1 MDVNCSHILNES
13 GITDTISQSTE
24 SVTDYLS
31 PLIILKNTKLAN
43 VNRLVIAHLNVNSLR
58 NKFESLKLLVKGN
71 IDILVISETKLDE
84 SFPTPQFAI
93 EGYSIPFRIDRND
106 RGGGVL
112 LYVRED
118 LPCKELNRFPTSNS
132 FEGIFIELNLRK
144 TKWLIFGGYNYNKSN
159 IDNYL
164 NTLGLRLDH
173 FMTNYENFLLLG
185 DFNSE
190 THESFMSEFCNIYN
204 LCNLV
209 KEPTCFK
216 NPLNPSSIDL
226 ILTNK
231 PKRFQNT
238 FTIETGLSD
247 HHKMTVTVLRSFVQK
262 LAPCCIRYR
271 DYKKFNSVLFSN
283 ELTRELYDINIEN
296 INYDSFQFIFT
307 RLLNQHAPMK
317 EKFVRANN
325 APFMNK
331 QLSKAVMTRSR
342 LRNRFLKK
350 NIKENEIKYKKQR
363 NYCVNLSKKI
373 KRQYYNNLDI
383 TKVLDNKKFW
393 SAIKPLFS
401 DKHIISK
408 KITLIE
414 GDNIISDDVR
424 VAETFNTYF
433 SSIVAN
439 LDIKGYIGDNSLT
452 DSNPIFNAINAYKE
466 HPSIRAIKGEVEIKE
481 PFTFFLIDDETIKV
495 EINNLN
501 INKPTTFNCIPT
513 KILVENKDICA
524 PFLSKIFN
532 ESLLCHEF
540 PAALKHAEI
549 LPGFKKYE
557 TTNKDNYRPISILPA
572 SSKIFERVMEIQILA
587 YMSPYLSNYLCAFRK
602 GYSTQYC
609 LLAMLEKWRKALD
622 NRNLAGALLTDLSK
636 AFDCLN
642 HELLIAKLDAYGFN
656 EASLTYIYSYLTGRK
671 HRTKVNN
678 SFSSWANIN
687 SGIPQGSII
696 GPLLFNIYI
705 NDIFFFIDKHNL
717 ANYADDNTPF
727 AINSKLDTLLT
738 SLETYTSILVLWLE
752 DNYFKMNPDK
762 CHLLVTNHDDDVSI
776 TVDREIIVGS
786 KSVKLLGL
794 NIDNKLDFTEHV
806 SKICGKVSQKLH
818 ALARISPFMDQKKL
832 RTILKAF
839 IESQFGYC
847 PLVWMHHNRTLNN
860 RINHL
865 HEKALRII
873 YKDPNLSF
881 EELLVLDN
889 SFTIHHRNIQKLATE
904 MYKVKND
911 IAPTIMKDIFP
922 IFTKPYYMRKE
933 SEFETSN
940 IHSVFNGT
948 ETVSFR
954 GPKIWSIIPKEIKDS
969 NTLPE
974 FKAKIKHWRP
984 EGCMCRLCK
993 QYIPNLGFL

>member
-1 MDVNCSHILNES
+1 MKS
-13 GITDTISQSTE
+13 
-24 SVTDYLS
+24 
-31 PLIILKNTKLAN
+31 TKLAN
-43 VNRLVIAHLNVNSLR
+43 ANRLVIAHLNINSIR
-58 NKFESLKLLVKGN
+58 NKFESLKLLVIDN
-71 IDILVISETKLDE
+71 IDILVISETKIDD

-93 EGYSIPFRIDRND
+93 EGYSRPFRIGNNANA
-106 RGGGVL
+106 GGIL
-112 LYVRED
+112 LYVRAD
-118 LPCKELNRFPTSNS
+118 LPCRELNFFPKSKS

-164 NTLGLRLDH
+164 NTVGLRLDH
-173 FMTNYENFLLLG
+173 YMTNYENFLLLG

-190 THESFMSEFCNIYN
+190 IHESYMSEFCNIYN
-204 LCNLV
+204 LRNLV
-209 KEPTCFK
+209 NEPTCFK

-231 PKRFQNT
+231 SKSFQNT
-238 FTIETGLSD
+238 FAMETGLSD
-247 HHKMTVTVLRSFVQK
+247 HHKMVITILRSIVQK
-262 LAPCCIRYR
+262 QAPCCIRYR
-271 DYKKFNSVLFSN
+271 DYKQYDSFIFSN
-283 ELTRELYDINIEN
+283 ELNRVLKNIQVEN
-296 INYDSFQFIFT
+296 INYDTFQSVFMQ
-307 RLLNQHAPMK
+307 LLNKHAPMK
-317 EKFVRANN
+317 KKFVRANN
-325 APFMNK
+325 APFMTK
-331 QLSKAVMTRSR
+331 QLSKAIMTRSR
-342 LRNRFLKK
+342 LRNRFLK
-350 NIKENEIKYKKQR
+350 NPIKDNETNYKKQR
-363 NYCVNLSKKI
+363 NYCVNLSKKV

-383 TKVLDNKKFW
+383 SNVLDNKKFW

-414 GDNIISDDVR
+414 GNDIISDDTL
-424 VAETFNTYF
+424 VAETFNAYF
-433 SSIVAN
+433 SNIVAN
-439 LDIKGYIGDNSLT
+439 LDIRGFVGDTSIT
-452 DSNPIFNAINAYKE
+452 GSNPVCNAINTYKE
-466 HPSIRAIKGEVEIKE
+466 HPSILAIKKEIDIGE
-481 PFTFFLIDDETIKV
+481 PFTFTVTDTASIKI

-501 INKPTTFNCIPT
+501 INKPTTFNGIPI
-513 KILVENKDICA
+513 KVLVKNKDICA
-524 PFLSKIFN
+524 PYISKIFN
-532 ESLLCHEF
+532 ESLLCYEF
-540 PAALKHAEI
+540 PTALKQAEI
-549 LPGFKKYE
+549 FPGFKKYE

-572 SSKIFERVMEIQILA
+572 SSKIFERIMEIQILA

-609 LLAMLEKWRKALD
+609 LLAMLEKWRKAID

-642 HELLIAKLDAYGFN
+642 HELLIAKLDAYGFD

-727 AINSKLDTLLT
+727 SINSKLDTLLT
-738 SLETYTSILVLWLE
+738 SLETNTSILVQWLK

-762 CHLLVTNHDDDVSI
+762 CHLLVTNHDDDVSV
-776 TVDREIIVGS
+776 TVDQEIILGS

-794 NIDNKLDFTEHV
+794 NIDNKLDFKEHV
-806 SKICGKVSQKLH
+806 SKLCGKVSLKLH
-818 ALARISPFMDQKKL
+818 ALARISPFMDQNKL
-832 RTILKAF
+832 RIILKAF

-860 RINHL
+860 RINRL
-865 HEKALRII
+865 HERALRIT
-873 YKDPNLSF
+873 YKDAKLSF
-881 EELLVLDN
+881 GELLVLDK

-904 MYKVKND
+904 MYKVINH
-911 IAPTIMKDIFP
+911 IAPTIMKEIFP
-922 IFTKPYYMRKE
+922 ITTNPYYLRKE
-933 SEFETSN
+933 HEFETWN
-940 IHSVFNGT
+940 VHTVFNGT
-948 ETVSFR
+948 ETISFR
-954 GPKIWSIIPKEIKDS
+954 GPKIWSIVPKEIRDS
-969 NTLPE
+969 NTLVE
-974 FKAKIKHWRP
+974 FKSKIKHWSP

-993 QYIPNLGFL
+993 IYIPNLGFL